1 MTKCEYIRENVSMR
15 ELLEK
20 YGFKFSRKNFICCCF
35 HNEKTPSACVSKD
48 DRWYICYGCGTSYNT
63 IDFVAN
69 YEKCSRS
76 MAIAKIDEMFS
87 LGLGNNLTSQQKRE
101 LQKVQHRYR
110 LLKEKQER
118 EKQEERMA
126 CNKIIEELRMWEQI
140 QKYTHPTRGQIRTNT
155 WELSDLFFYSLKQQ
169 IWLNWL
175 YDRIYGIDHKECEYD
190 YTILEDNRELVKRV
204 LNGDIVFLSL

>member
-20 YGFKFSRKNFICCCF
+20 YGFQFSRKNYMCCCF

-48 DRWYICYGCGTSYNT
+48 DRWYKCYGCGASYNT

-76 MAIAKIDEMFS
+76 MAIAKIDEMFG
-87 LGLGNNLTSQQKRE
+87 LGLGNNLTSQQKEE
-101 LQKVQHRYR
+101 LKEISERNR
-110 LLKEKQER
+110 LLKEKRER
-118 EKQEERMA
+118 ESRKEQIA

-155 WELSDLFFYSLKQQ
+155 WVLSDLFFYSLKQQ
-169 IWLNWL
+169 RWLSWL
-175 YDRIYGIDHKECEYD
+175 YDKICGLDHKECEYD
-190 YTILEDNRELVKRV
+190 YTILDDKRELVKKILNTEIV
-204 LNGDIVFLSL
+204 LLSP